1 MVTQGA
7 GSGVLSA
14 GPSKAGVSLEK
25 GLEPS
30 PGSGGT
36 AVLRGPGSLFC
47 WSEQAALWAAS
58 EKVME
63 GAVQHGRQAGS

>member
-14 GPSKAGVSLEK
+14 GPGKAGVSLAR

-47 WSEQAALWAAS
+47 WSKPAALWAAS